1 MINDYQLVLSD
12 AQAITNAS
20 ADSTYYI
27 DTLAAGNAITPGATF
42 NVKINTAC
50 TTADGGTIIATLS
63 TGTSSDLST
72 GEVVLITAPTL
83 TVVSAAAGS
92 AAGVTPIIKTAIS
105 DGGGEHDSKNGY
117 YANLK
122 ISVHLHLLCFVQAG
136 RSLPR
141 PEPLCY
147 LPSIVISLSR
157 LM

>member
-1 MINDYQLVLSD
+1 MINDYMLVLSD

-72 GEVVLITAPTL
+72 GEVVLITAPTFR
-83 TVVSAAAGS
+83 VVSAAAGS
-92 AAGVTPIIKTAIS
+92 AKGVTIYRGVIPTGCLRYLWVTFTLANNLTAGAFDAYINLDS
-105 DGGGEHDSKNGY
+105 DITIDGK
-117 YANLK
+117 
-122 ISVHLHLLCFVQAG
+122 
-136 RSLPR
+136 
-141 PEPLCY
+141 
-147 LPSIVISLSR
+147 
-157 LM
+157 